1 MPTHIYNK
9 ILGIYA
15 SILDIENPLIKI
27 ERALSTWFEL
37 YAATTP
43 ANFDAI
49 LPFLQKFD
57 ELIPEKTRY
66 VNVKGKPIMLRHL
79 VVGMRQHAAPL
90 CILALVEDFQDD
102 DMFTVLDV
110 VNPNTAHT
118 VSLACENNKGET
130 KYLHGIPFH
139 LMARPYLLQ
148 FCPQMFPCPD
158 VWVSPFETGKH
169 IPIGNDS
176 VTSWSKAFG
185 SLSEYDKRRQ
195 KALKGLLKPELN
207 NQTFIVS

>member
-1 MPTHIYNK
+1 MPTHIFNK
-9 ILGIYA
+9 IMGIYA
-15 SILDIENPLIKI
+15 SIVAMDNPLIRI

-57 ELIPEKTRY
+57 ELIPERARY
-66 VNVKGKPIMLRHL
+66 VNVKAKPIALRNL

-90 CILALVEDFQDD
+90 CILALVEDFNDED
-102 DMFTVLDV
+102 LFTILDV

-118 VSLACENNKGET
+118 VSLACENDKGEM
-130 KYLHGIPFH
+130 KYLHGIPFQ

-148 FCPQMFPCPD
+148 FCPETFPCPD
-158 VWVSPFETGKH
+158 VWMSTIEEGKH
-169 IPIGNDS
+169 VPIGRDS
-176 VTSWSKAFG
+176 VTSWHKAFG

-195 KALKGLLKPELN
+195 QALKGMLKPGLVKH
-207 NQTFIVS
+207 TFLGS